1 MAHSQ
6 VTEKDML
13 TKSIKNLRG
22 NISGPA
28 AESVALIMASMDP
41 SEAELSTPAGEQDS
55 SQRAAGAD
63 ASQADRHWESFG
75 CADV

>member
-6 VTEKDML
+6 LTGNEML
-13 TKSIKNLRG
+13 TKAIQNLRE

-28 AESVALIMASMDP
+28 AESVALVMASMDP

-55 SQRAAGAD
+55 SQRAACAA
-63 ASQADRHWESFG
+63 ASQAD
-75 CADV
+75 